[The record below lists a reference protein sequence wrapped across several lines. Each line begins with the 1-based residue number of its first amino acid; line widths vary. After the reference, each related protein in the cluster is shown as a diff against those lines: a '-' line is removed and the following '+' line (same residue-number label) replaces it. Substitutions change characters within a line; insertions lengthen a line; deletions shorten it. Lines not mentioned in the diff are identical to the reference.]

1 MTLLRW
7 ISWAN
12 RGKSQGREFSSR
24 LPTGSLANR
33 APHEVCRLWTS
44 LTGVWPAPWQDL
56 PEAACCR
63 KRRDAPHEG
72 LLAFGIM
79 EELTWA
85 RCWVGFGCGRYLLV
99 FTAGPNVLPQAAAN
113 GTFLLTRNELCY
125 RTTLLGLG
133 QYKNRLWAGTIIVGK
148 RQWAHV

>member
-1 MTLLRW
+1 MTLLSW

-24 LPTGSLANR
+24 LPIGSLANR

-56 PEAACCR
+56 PENAAMLPTR
-63 KRRDAPHEG
+63 G
-72 LLAFGIM
+72 SWLWGIM
-79 EELTWA
+79 EELAWA

-99 FTAGPNVLPQAAAN
+99 STAGPNLLPQAAAN
-113 GTFLLTRNELCY
+113 VTFLLTRNELCY
-125 RTTLLGLG
+125 RRTLLGLG
-133 QYKNRLWAGTIIVGK
+133 QYKNRLWAGTIVMGK
-148 RQWAHV
+148 RQRAHM